1 MKNVVQTLVIVTCV
15 MVLVTWFNRSPAASF
30 SPVYTPV
37 QEIQGGLRP
46 VYPRWQYKN
55 VPRNFD
61 EEFSEKTLN
70 KHGKEGW
77 ELVIIY
83 EDKETAVFKRPLR

>member
-1 MKNVVQTLVIVTCV
+1 MKNAVQTVVIVAF
-15 MVLVTWFNRSPAASF
+15 VLVFVAWFNSSPALSL
-30 SPVYTPV
+30 SPL
-37 QEIQGGLRP
+37 QELKKIAAPL
-46 VYPRWQYKN
+46 YPGWEYKN

-83 EDKETAVFKRPLR
+83 EDKETAVFKRPLK